1 MSLFVVMFSVF
12 AVMLFMMWMML
23 RRCQK
28 PEINEEEETKRKRGS
43 YVPTR
48 IATIEDDPNA
58 IELRDVEAYV

>member
-1 MSLFVVMFSVF
+1 MSLFVVMLSVF

-48 IATIEDDPNA
+48 LSMEDDPNA

>member
-1 MSLFVVMFSVF
+1 MF

-28 PEINEEEETKRKRGS
+28 PEINEEEDTRRKRGS

-48 IATIEDDPNA
+48 IANVEDENS

>member
-1 MSLFVVMFSVF
+1 MASVF

-28 PEINEEEETKRKRGS
+28 PEINEEEDTRRKRGS

-48 IATIEDDPNA
+48 IANVEDENS